1 MDLCTVISHLISDL
15 SSLTTK
21 HMVFFSPMALDME
34 WICISWDRL
43 VSYPE
48 WVPHEFNPRSIIYLL
63 TKHVSGACRCST
75 WSKWLPRG
83 FSASLGPKA
92 EPVVA
97 YPLLLWRCL
106 SQTSCFGVKKKK
118 QVHNETFMRTHFR
131 LRDTTSGNMR
141 QISVFKHLRCWR
153 TWCTVLNF
161 TCLCCLAHTQV
172 CVYVASVHVTYV
184 GYVCKRTSHLCV
196 KWKMW
201 M

>member
-106 SQTSCFGVKKKK
+106 SQTSCFGVKKKNK
-118 QVHNETFMRTHFR
+118 CTMKHSWELTSDWGTQLRETWGK
-131 LRDTTSGNMR
+131 SVSSN
-141 QISVFKHLRCWR
+141 ISAAEELGAQFWISH
-153 TWCTVLNF
+153 
-161 TCLCCLAHTQV
+161 V
-172 CVYVASVHVTYV
+172 CVVLHIR
-184 GYVCKRTSHLCV
+184 KCV
-196 KWKMW
+196 FM
-201 M
+201 